1 MIKINHAL
9 EFHLCT
15 KNSSYVMKV
24 LPSSHLVNLHYGK
37 RLRHQK
43 DFSYLYQNFNTD
55 IGNSTSY
62 HEKFDPFTLDTT
74 RLELAT
80 SGKGDYREPSLHIEY
95 DDYTTVSDFT
105 YHNHRVIKGKPGLD
119 TLPHAHGTEGIETLI
134 ITLRDK
140 IKDVYLHLNYHTFYE
155 SDVIVRSMTIEN
167 GQQGLITLE
176 KAMSFNFDMNN
187 SQLDLISLEGKW
199 IREGQIN
206 KRPLHKGITSI
217 DSKKGVSGSSHP
229 PFICLADKDTGELHG
244 ECYGFGLVYSGNH
257 QCLVEVS
264 PYDLTR
270 VHMGISPFDF
280 RWTLDKGEHFQTPE
294 VMMTFTPNGLSQMS
308 HQFHNMINNHLI
320 PTQWQHTDRPILFNN
335 WEATYFQFN
344 EKKLVDLAKAAKTL
358 GIELFV
364 LDDGWFGQ
372 RDDDKSSLGDFFEH
386 RKKLPN
392 GLSGLSKKIRA
403 LGLDFGIWVE
413 PEMISTNSDLY
424 KKHPEWA
431 VQLLDRDPSLGRHQ
445 LVLDMTNPDVIT
457 YLFKALSKV
466 FKDGHVTYVK
476 WDMNRNF
483 SDVYSNYLKD
493 KQQRSFNHRY
503 TLGLYHLLSRLTEK
517 FPKILFES
525 CSSGGNRFDL
535 GMLYYMPQTWTS
547 DNTDALERQSIQ
559 YGMSH
564 LFPLSTMAAHV
575 SGEPSH
581 QVLRHT
587 PIESRFNVAAFGV
600 LGYEMDITKLTVFE
614 KKVIKNQIA
623 YYKQHRKLLQYGQ
636 FTRLQSP
643 FEHNQS
649 HWMVTNSNQSEAIVG
664 YYQKLQESNSGFE
677 AIKLKHLKS
686 DDDYD
691 ISNRTQYIN
700 IRHFGPLI
708 NDEIPINVKVN
719 GLVHSMVSNR
729 YMYETEKFIHTVP
742 GDQLMSIG
750 LLPQHQFVGTELNE
764 NIRYVGDYGSR
775 IYHLQSN
782 QEKKYD

>member
-1 MIKINHAL
+1 MVKINNSL
-9 EFHLCT
+9 EFHLYT
-15 KNSSYVMKV
+15 KNTSYVMKV

-55 IGNSTSY
+55 IGNSTNY
-62 HEKFDPFTLDTT
+62 HQNFDPFTLDTT
-74 RLELAT
+74 RLEIAT

-95 DDYTTVSDFT
+95 EDYTTVSDFT
-105 YHNHRVIKGKPGLD
+105 YHNHRVVKGKPGLES
-119 TLPHAHGTEGIETLI
+119 LPHSHGTDAVETLI
-134 ITLRDK
+134 ITLKDRV
-140 IKDVYLHLNYHTFYE
+140 KDVYLHLNYHVFYAT
-155 SDVIVRSMTIEN
+155 DVIVRSTTIEN
-167 GQQGLITLE
+167 GEKGHITLE
-176 KAMSFNFDMNN
+176 KAMSFNFDMSH
-187 SQLDLISLEGKW
+187 SQMDFISLEGKW

-217 DSKKGVSGSSHP
+217 DSKKGVSGSSHS
-229 PFICLADKDTGELHG
+229 PFICLTSKDADELHG
-244 ECYGFGLVYSGNH
+244 DCYGFGLVYSGNH

-264 PYDLTR
+264 PYNLTR

-280 RWTLDKGEHFQTPE
+280 RWTLDKGELFQTPE
-294 VMMTFTPNGLSQMS
+294 VIMTYTPNGLSQMS
-308 HQFHNMINNHLI
+308 HQFHSMINKHI
-320 PTQWQHTDRPILFNN
+320 IKEQWQNTERPILFNN

-344 EKKLVDLAKAAKTL
+344 EKKLVNLAKAAKNL

-364 LDDGWFGQ
+364 LDDGWFGK
-372 RDDDKSSLGDFFEH
+372 RDDDRSSLGDFFEH

-392 GLSGLSKKIRA
+392 GLSGLSKKIKA

-413 PEMISTNSDLY
+413 PEMISIDSELY

-431 VQLLDRDPSLGRHQ
+431 VKLLDRSPSLGRYQ
-445 LVLDMTNPDVIT
+445 LVLDMTNPDVVE
-457 YLFKALSKV
+457 YLFNALKKV
-466 FKDGHVTYVK
+466 FTDGSVKYVK

-483 SDVYSNYLKD
+483 SDVYSNHLSD

-503 TLGLYHLLSRLTEK
+503 VLGLYDLLNRLTDK
-517 FPKILFES
+517 FPQILFES
-525 CSSGGNRFDL
+525 CCSGGNRFDL

-564 LFPLSTMAAHV
+564 LFPLSAMAAHV

-581 QVLRHT
+581 QVLRNT

-600 LGYEMDITKLTVFE
+600 LGYEMDITKLSVFE
-614 KKVIKNQIA
+614 KKVIKNQIV
-623 YYKQHRKLLQYGQ
+623 YYKKHRKLLQYGR

-649 HWMVTNSNQSEAIVG
+649 HWMVTNDNQSEAIVG

-677 AIKLKHLKS
+677 ALKLKHLNT
-686 DDDYD
+686 DYDYD
-691 ISNRTQYIN
+691 IINRKQYIN
-700 IRHFGPLI
+700 VRHFGPLI
-708 NDEIPINVKVN
+708 NDEIPIDIKVN
-719 GLVHSMVSNR
+719 GLVHNMISNR
-729 YMYETEKFIHTVP
+729 YMYQIEKHTYTVP

-764 NIRYVGDYGSR
+764 NIRYVGDFGSR
-775 IYHLQSN
+775 IYYLLSN
-782 QEKKYD
+782 QEK